1 MSATDDTSER
11 RSKAQ
16 SYFDRYPE
24 RKGQGPYIP
33 KAKLVHSTSSKSVTK
48 DVKAAEKCKDQKQ
61 IEKPEKP
68 ICESRAY
75 LDSIHRSRARR
86 DREDTTDS
94 VRQWHSRSSDKS
106 GSSNEKKSTDS
117 TFIRAEGAPTL
128 KEVRSRVNHAFPASS
143 NPKTTSLSNSS
154 SSLPPQNITR
164 NPRAEATLEANAD
177 ATNSEIRAARSWTVT
192 DEKISSGLPSS
203 SFPNGKVA
211 ALTSEFENSRKFDV
225 HRPRKA
231 DRNRGDVAASTP
243 SFFPQD
249 YGMSS
254 ETSRAPLAS
263 SIPPKRAT
271 DDPSLQRKGVPTID
285 DIIRRNT
292 PTLDLSENGTVTI
305 LQTRSSPP
313 FERRPSG
320 NTIYSCSSGEAS
332 SRYTFGKKSSGE
344 ASDRYTYGKEFVE
357 PNGGEESDSS
367 LDSVEREIQNSL
379 KFGGTSLSRSSGSQ
393 DRKTIASVSPAL
405 QATFT
410 GPALPTKE
418 RARSPLQSDHL
429 ERGGYDSSVLRPHH
443 HLMIPSASAPILSH
457 KKSTPTLKFSTP
469 RSPHKHKRVGSRH
482 NERSFSDVFGR
493 QYQNGANSGQDSDT
507 SSGLNVPI
515 IHRSKSSADLTGGM
529 RKALSPLRD
538 KKNNN
543 SSTSTLPPVPQ
554 VPSKHANA
562 QKVQTS
568 SPYETNEAKMIRRYV
583 YSNRLT
589 QLLTLSR
596 LPYAGK
602 TVSFADVG
610 NANGHVVII
619 FMGLGAVRYLIG
631 LYDEMASA
639 LGLRLIC
646 IDRWGMGKTDDL
658 PSDKRGVLEWSN
670 VVAEVTD
677 RLAIRKFSV
686 LAHSAGAPYAM
697 ATTLM
702 HSERL
707 VGPVHLLAPWVSPV
721 IESGYKWLRYVP
733 DGVIKTAQAAEWR
746 MQGWKLGVGTRP
758 STASGDDVDLDTSC
772 LSQDGGHDISPED
785 HSFERYGGSFTN
797 STVAST
803 AMFPQRSFDSALSTS
818 SSANAEVLTGSSYE
832 TSPTATS
839 VHTINHNTAGLSR
852 SHKSHHTYDRASS
865 SHQNSPPSRSS
876 MSSLAEHYDIL
887 NAWQAQ
893 LGSEDSD
900 RLPLP
905 PPKTPTKDRLGP
917 GAALGSA
924 YSPSSNA
931 SPHANNLK
939 TSPNATVDLP
949 TELLRAS
956 HAESGGSSHD
966 LLVILGRSS
975 QKPWGFAYT
984 DVDHPVRVWYGDKDE
999 RISMSSILWMER
1011 EMRDCQVT
1019 FVKNANHSLMTNV
1032 SVVVEALES
1041 IASCYSSLT

>member
-1 MSATDDTSER
+1 MSATDDALER
-11 RSKAQ
+11 HSKAQ

-33 KAKLVHSTSSKSVTK
+33 KAKLVHSTSSKSIVKEVKHDEK
-48 DVKAAEKCKDQKQ
+48 DKIQKQ
-61 IEKPEKP
+61 IEKP

-106 GSSNEKKSTDS
+106 DAASEKTSTDS

-143 NPKTTSLSNSS
+143 TSKSTIPSGS
-154 SSLPPQNITR
+154 TSTPPLQAITR
-164 NPRAEATLEANAD
+164 SSRVAATIEANKNV
-177 ATNSEIRAARSWTVT
+177 TNFDERVARPRIGT
-192 DEKISSGLPSS
+192 DEKVLSGLPSS
-203 SFPNGKVA
+203 SFSNGKVA
-211 ALTSEFENSRKFDV
+211 ALTSEFERSRELAET
-225 HRPRKA
+225 HRSRRLA
-231 DRNRGDVAASTP
+231 GDRGEEASL
-243 SFFPQD
+243 SSSYFPH
-249 YGMSS
+249 GHGLSS
-254 ETSRAPLAS
+254 EASRTPLVTSVSPQRNEAS
-263 SIPPKRAT
+263 SP
-271 DDPSLQRKGVPTID
+271 QRKDIPSID

-292 PTLDLSENGTVTI
+292 PTFDTSENGTITI
-305 LQTRSSPP
+305 LEPRSSPA

-320 NTIYSCSSGEAS
+320 NTICSYSSGEAS
-332 SRYTFGKKSSGE
+332 SKYTFGKKSSGE
-344 ASDRYTYGKEFVE
+344 ASERYAYGKDFNE
-357 PNGGEESDSS
+357 PDGGVESDSS
-367 LDSVEREIQNSL
+367 LDSVEREIRNSL
-379 KFGGTSLSRSSGSQ
+379 RLEKPTNTRLQ
-393 DRKTIASVSPAL
+393 PNEDRKLMASISPAL
-405 QATFT
+405 QATFN
-410 GPALPTKE
+410 GPALPAKD
-418 RARSPLQSDHL
+418 RARSHLQSDHL
-429 ERGGYDSSVLRPHH
+429 EFDGYNSSNLRPHH
-443 HLMIPSASAPILSH
+443 HLMIPSASAPALSH
-457 KKSTPTLKFSTP
+457 KKSTPTLMFSAH
-469 RSPHKHKRVGSRH
+469 RSPNKHKRDGSRH
-482 NERSFSDVFGR
+482 TERSFSDVLTR
-493 QYQNGANSGQDSDT
+493 QQQNGASSGQESDT

-538 KKNNN
+538 RRNKNL
-543 SSTSTLPPVPQ
+543 SSSTLPPVPQ
-554 VPSKHANA
+554 MPSKHT
-562 QKVQTS
+562 QKVQTNT
-568 SPYETNEAKMIRRYV
+568 PYETDEAKTIRRYV

-610 NANGHVVII
+610 SANGHVVII

-646 IDRWGMGKTDDL
+646 IDRWGMGRTDDL

-677 RLAIRKFSV
+677 RLAIRRFSV

-702 HSERL
+702 HSDRL

-758 STASGDDVDLDTSC
+758 STASGDVTELETSF
-772 LSQDGGHDISPED
+772 LSHDGGHDVSLED

-797 STVAST
+797 STAASS
-803 AMFPQRSFDSALSTS
+803 AMFPQRSFDSSLTTS
-818 SSANAEVLTGSSYE
+818 SSTNAEVLTGSPFEASPKT
-832 TSPTATS
+832 TSIN
-839 VHTINHNTAGLSR
+839 TINHTTTSLGRA
-852 SHKSHHTYDRASS
+852 HKSQYLPDKAPVPHHKTSPSHSS
-865 SHQNSPPSRSS
+865 IT
-876 MSSLAEHYDIL
+876 SLAEHYDIL

-893 LGSEDSD
+893 IGSEDSD
-900 RLPLP
+900 LHPQL

-917 GAALGSA
+917 GAAMGST
-924 YSPSSNA
+924 YSPSSNP
-931 SPHANNLK
+931 SPHSNGLK
-939 TSPNATVDLP
+939 TSPSATTDLP

-984 DVDHPVRVWYGDKDE
+984 DIDHPVRVWYGDKDE

-1019 FVKNANHSLMTNV
+1019 FVKNATHSLMTNV
-1032 SVVVEALES
+1032 GVVVEALES

>member
-1 MSATDDTSER
+1 MSATEDASER

-48 DVKAAEKCKDQKQ
+48 DVKSVEKDKDQKQ
-61 IEKPEKP
+61 NEKPT
-68 ICESRAY
+68 CESRAY
-75 LDSIHRSRARR
+75 LDSIHRNRARR
-86 DREDTTDS
+86 DREDASDS

-106 GSSNEKKSTDS
+106 DISNEKKSTDS

-128 KEVRSRVNHAFPASS
+128 KEVRSRVNNIFPASS
-143 NPKTTSLSNSS
+143 NSQNTSLSNSTS
-154 SSLPPQNITR
+154 NLPPQIITR
-164 NPRAEATLEANAD
+164 NARAAATLEANIS
-177 ATNSEIRAARSWTVT
+177 ATHSEVRPTYSRTAT
-192 DEKISSGLPSS
+192 DEKVSSGLPSS

-211 ALTSEFENSRKFDV
+211 ALTSEFEKPRELKF
-225 HRPRKA
+225 HRPKKV
-231 DRNRGDVAASTP
+231 DRTRGDEGASN
-243 SFFPQD
+243 SSYFPNG
-249 YGMSS
+249 YGMSN
-254 ETSRAPLAS
+254 ETPRVPLVS
-263 SIPPKRAT
+263 SIPHTRAE
-271 DDPSLQRKGVPTID
+271 DPSPQQKGVLSID
-285 DIIRRNT
+285 DIIRQNT
-292 PTLDLSENGTVTI
+292 PTLDVGEPGTITI
-305 LQTRSSPP
+305 LEPRSSPP

-344 ASDRYTYGKEFVE
+344 ASDRYTYGKEFNE

-367 LDSVEREIQNSL
+367 LDSVEREIRSSL
-379 KFGGTSLSRSSGSQ
+379 MFQGTALSRASGSQ

-410 GPALPTKE
+410 GPAAPAKG

-429 ERGGYDSSVLRPHH
+429 EFGGYDNSVLRPHH
-443 HLMIPSASAPILSH
+443 HLMIPSASAPSLSH
-457 KKSTPTLKFSTP
+457 KKSTPTLKFSTS
-469 RSPHKHKRVGSRH
+469 RSPQKHKRAGSRH
-482 NERSFSDVFGR
+482 NERSFSDVFTR
-493 QYQNGANSGQDSDT
+493 QHQNGASSGQDSDT
-507 SSGLNVPI
+507 SSGLNVPVM
-515 IHRSKSSADLTGGM
+515 HRSKSSADLTGGV

-543 SSTSTLPPVPQ
+543 NNNNSTTSTLPPVPQ
-554 VPSKHANA
+554 LPSKHI
-562 QKVQTS
+562 QKVQQN
-568 SPYETNEAKMIRRYV
+568 SPYETKEAKMIRRYV

-677 RLAIRKFSV
+677 RLAIRKFSL

-707 VGPVHLLAPWVSPV
+707 VGPVHLLAPWVSPQ

-746 MQGWKLGVGTRP
+746 MQGWKLGVGARP
-758 STASGDDVDLDTSC
+758 STSSGDDVDLDTSS
-772 LSQDGGHDISPED
+772 LSQEGGQDVSRED
-785 HSFERYGGSFTN
+785 HSFERYGGSFTS
-797 STVAST
+797 STAASI

-839 VHTINHNTAGLSR
+839 VHTINHNTAGFSK
-852 SHKSHHTYDRASS
+852 SHKSHHTYDRATS
-865 SHQNSPPSRSS
+865 SHHKPSPSRTS

-900 RLPLP
+900 RVPIP

-931 SPHANNLK
+931 SPHSNNLK
-939 TSPNATVDLP
+939 TSPNATIDLP

-1019 FVKNANHSLMTNV
+1019 FVKNATHSLMTNV

-1041 IASCYSSLT
+1041 IASCYSSLM